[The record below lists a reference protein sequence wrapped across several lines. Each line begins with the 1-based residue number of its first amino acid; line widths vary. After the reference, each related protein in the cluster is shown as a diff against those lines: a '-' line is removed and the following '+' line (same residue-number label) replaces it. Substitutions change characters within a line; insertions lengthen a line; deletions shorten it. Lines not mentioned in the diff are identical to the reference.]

1 MTTHALVMGAFY
13 IKECM
18 FFLVEEEDETTT
30 PAAPAARA
38 GIPGANVFIKLS
50 FSLKIYSGVRGSS
63 KKLLVISLNI

>member
-1 MTTHALVMGAFY
+1 VHFILKNVHV
-13 IKECM
+13 
-18 FFLVEEEDETTT
+18 FLVEEEDETTT
-30 PAAPAARA
+30 PAA